1 MKNKKGF
8 TLIELLAVIAILA
21 ILVVFAVPNIIKMFG
36 DSKKKAF
43 VTQAQSVFEAAESE
57 IIARQFKNP
66 GTSINRFY
74 SENASDRLSLSKSDN
89 LKYCIKVENGK
100 VTSIAVVDGS
110 YWYINDNITKASEID
125 TSDSDKFGSG
135 DKLISCSSTGAAE
148 LDAENP
154 IISIGDEKIYGT
166 EHFYVVSTNSTTTVL
181 LAKYSLLVG
190 DVIDITWKANGDPDT
205 CTYNKTLSSSDTGY
219 GLQNSAAR
227 GYVSGAAQFI
237 GVVPFS
243 GTNYWDNTTCQHTGT
258 TWSCSSNSNSLK
270 SKYGSDYD
278 SYPSIY
284 ESTMSSEA
292 PSLNYERGYGLAQS
306 NNYTIAYYVEAYVSK
321 LKAENGLPSTA
332 TGRLLKIS
340 EATQLG
346 CDLSVFN
353 CLSSPEWFINGT
365 TFWIDTAYHRYGLI
379 YILRDDIYGR
389 NATYADEITVRP
401 VIEIPTSSFF
411 ES

>member
-154 IISIGDEKIYGT
+154 IISIGDEKVYGT
-166 EHFYVVSTNSTTTVL
+166 EHFYVVSTNSTTTAL
-181 LAKYSLLVG
+181 LAKYNLLVG
-190 DVIDITWKANGDPDT
+190 DYFNVANLRSDGGSSNNT
-205 CTYNKTLSSSDTGY
+205 IYTKVKTYTSSDEGY
-219 GLQNSAAR
+219 GLQNSIATGLK
-227 GYVSGAAQFI
+227 GYSDGTAI

-243 GTNYWDNTTCQHTGT
+243 GSYFWV
-258 TWSCSSNSNSLK
+258 SSGLK
-270 SKYGSDYD
+270 SEYANSANPAGKTADYA
-278 SYPSIY
+278 SPFPYVYTSSMTSGASSIEY
-284 ESTMSSEA
+284 NSSQ
-292 PSLNYERGYGLAQS
+292 GYGVEKNTQ
-306 NNYTIAYYVEAYVSK
+306 YTIKYYIDIYLEK
-321 LKAENGLPSTA
+321 LSEKGLPNGS
-332 TGRLLKIS
+332 TGRLLS
-340 EATQLG
+340 YEEFRNL
-346 CDLSVFN
+346 
-353 CLSSPEWFINGT
+353 
-365 TFWIDTAYHRYGLI
+365 
-379 YILRDDIYGR
+379 R
-389 NATYADEITVRP
+389 NANYLFALNDTSYWLGSAYNNMRIFLVTQNNKASYMTATFDFCAGVRP